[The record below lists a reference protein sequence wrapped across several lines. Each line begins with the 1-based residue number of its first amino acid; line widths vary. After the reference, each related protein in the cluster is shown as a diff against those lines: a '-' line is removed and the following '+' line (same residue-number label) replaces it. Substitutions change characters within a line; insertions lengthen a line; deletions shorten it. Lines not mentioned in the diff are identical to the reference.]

1 MKIGFR
7 IAKTALAVVLSIYLA
22 GFLRLDTYTF
32 AGVIAILTLQ
42 ATRRESL
49 HAAGK
54 LSLAAAVTLALGSCL
69 FYILGFH
76 VYVVGFILLL
86 SIPLLVKMG
95 AERGIVLS
103 SVVSLHLFDAQEISW
118 SVIGNE
124 MMILFSGMV
133 VSLLINMAYMPP
145 RKKKLQEIRGQL
157 AEECASLFEH
167 LANHLEQE
175 GYVWDGKEIL
185 TISTLIEQGKKEA
198 LVDVENAITRDE
210 MESYQFF
217 EEKEKQFE
225 TIKRMLSVL
234 SHVQKVIVQG
244 QMLADMLRKIAGRI
258 ERGEQAQMGMMY
270 DEIRVLRAEY
280 ECMPLPTT
288 REEFEI
294 RAALLQIL
302 NELEN
307 YIQFYR

>member
-22 GFLRLDTYTF
+22 GFLCLDTYTF

-42 ATRRESL
+42 ATRKESL

-69 FYILGFH
+69 FYLLGFH
-76 VYVVGFILLL
+76 IYVVGFILLL
-86 SIPLLVKMG
+86 SIPLLVKLG

-103 SVVSLHLFDAQEISW
+103 SVVSLHLFDAQVISW

-133 VSLLINMAYMPP
+133 VSLLINMVYMPP
-145 RKKKLQEIRGQL
+145 RKKKLQEIRSQL
-157 AEECASLFEH
+157 AEECASLFGH

-217 EEKEKQFE
+217 EEKERQFE

-258 ERGEQAQMGMMY
+258 ERGEQAQLGMMY
-270 DEIRVLRAEY
+270 DEIRILRAEY
-280 ECMPLPTT
+280 ERMPLPTT

-307 YIQFYR
+307 YIHFYR